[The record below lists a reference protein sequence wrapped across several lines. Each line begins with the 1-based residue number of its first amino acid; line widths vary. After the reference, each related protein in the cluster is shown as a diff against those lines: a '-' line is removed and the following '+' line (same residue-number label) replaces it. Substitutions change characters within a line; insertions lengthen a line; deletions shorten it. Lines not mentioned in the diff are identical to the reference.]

1 MRDWISDGFSSDL
14 PDIGV
19 KHTKEGLGDRQPRHY
34 NGIAALHHAIKTC
47 IGRDHCGRGDVAPF
61 PQVFG
66 KRVSNEWVQVEARHG
81 KVSHRSPSACPHRPA
96 PPCRRTSP
104 ASARA
109 ASAPSAACPRRSRS
123 AASGR
128 AGVNTGTGGEGGG
141 GRGGE
146 YG

>member
-81 KVSHRSPSACPHRPA
+81 KVSHRSRSEE
-96 PPCRRTSP
+96 RRVGKECVST
-104 ASARA
+104 
-109 ASAPSAACPRRSRS
+109 CRSRWS
-123 AASGR
+123 PYHIKKKKEQQRLNKQREIKKNNKS
-128 AGVNTGTGGEGGG
+128 
-141 GRGGE
+141 
-146 YG
+146 